1 MKRKNKR
8 VSKPI
13 FFIVAILIIVFSFGA
28 FFGLDNYHGDVR
40 KLYVKGVGDIRWGI
54 DISGGVEAIFSP
66 DIKTGEITKQN
77 MDSAKEIIETRMI
90 NNNITDYEVYTDYDN
105 HQLIVRFP
113 WQSDDENYDPTAAI
127 QELGETAL
135 LTFYKGQDNTGEIV
149 LQGAADI
156 KGADAG
162 YTETNGFI
170 VSLKLTDAGATKFAA
185 ATKEQLNNY
194 ISIYMDDTMISC
206 PKVDTVITNGEA
218 MITGM
223 SNGDEATALANKI
236 NAGSLPFALTVD
248 DSKLEVI
255 SPTFGEE
262 ALKVMLIAGVAAF
275 AIICILMIFF
285 YRLPGIIACIA
296 LLGQA
301 AGMIACVS
309 GFFPGTN
316 SFTMTLPGI
325 AGIILS
331 IGFGVDANVIT
342 AERIKEEFRKG
353 KTIDGAISQGYSN
366 AFSSI
371 LDGNVTNVIVAL
383 VLLAAFGTPD
393 SILARV
399 LNFVFPFLSSSVTG
413 NIYSFGYT
421 LIVGVILNFI
431 MGVWASRLMLMSIS
445 RFKIFR
451 KPWLYGAPKN
461 KTVQKFNFVGFRYKS
476 IAIAAVVLVAGLVL
490 TCVVGPKTDI
500 TFSGGSRFTYTYTGD
515 ISEEAVESA
524 LKSELGLDST
534 VTLNSDISGNSKK
547 LVITVNGDIN
557 KEFNAEALENT
568 LKDAASSK
576 AALSSA
582 TESTVESTTGG
593 TASGTASETT
603 SGTSSSASS
612 DTASSTTSDT
622 PSSVTSS
629 AEESVTNETMVDIKN
644 GINHVLATKFTAN
657 TFAENNSNAVNPTLA
672 GSFFIKALFAVLL
685 AVLLVVVYIG
695 IRFRKIGG
703 VSAGVAS
710 LIALIHDVLIAFF
723 ACVIF
728 GLAIDTNLIA
738 VILALFG
745 YSLNATIVMFDRVRE
760 NKKLYPDLSIREQ
773 VDRSIN
779 ETVKRSVV
787 TSITT
792 FCAITAIAVVSEIFG
807 VTALRSFTIPMAVGV
822 IAGCFSSVFLAGP
835 IWVKWCEL
843 RPAKSD
849 KKK

>member
-1 MKRKNKR
+1 MKRNNKR

-13 FFIVAILIIVFSFGA
+13 FFIVAILIFVFSFGA

-77 MDSAKEIIETRMI
+77 MDSAKEIIETRMV

-135 LTFYKGQDNTGEIV
+135 LTFHKGQNNTGEVV

-156 KGADAG
+156 KGAEAG
-162 YTETNGFI
+162 YTESNGYI
-170 VSLKLTDAGATKFAA
+170 VSLKLTEAGATKFAA

-206 PKVDTVITNGEA
+206 PKVDKVITNGEA

-223 SNGDEATALANKI
+223 SSGDDATALANKI

-262 ALKVMLIAGVAAF
+262 ALKVMLIAGIAAF
-275 AIICILMIFF
+275 VAICVVMIVF

-296 LLGQA
+296 LLGQV
-301 AGMIACVS
+301 AGMIACTS
-309 GFFPGTN
+309 GFFPGTD

-325 AGIILS
+325 AGMILS

-342 AERIKEEFRKG
+342 AERIKEEFKKG

-371 LDGNVTNVIVAL
+371 LDGNVTNVIVAI

-393 SILARV
+393 SILARA
-399 LNFVFPFLSSSVTG
+399 LNFVFPFLNSSVTG

-445 RFKIFR
+445 RFKVLR
-451 KPWLYGAPKN
+451 KPWLYGAPKT
-461 KTVQKFNFVGFRYKS
+461 KEIKHFNFNRFLNKAV
-476 IAIAAVVLVAGLVL
+476 IIAAAFLVAGTVL
-490 TCVVGPKTDI
+490 SCVIGVKADI
-500 TFSGGSRFTYTYTGD
+500 TFSGGSRFTYTYTGEVNED
-515 ISEEAVESA
+515 AVESA

-557 KEFNAEALENT
+557 KAFNAEALENV
-568 LKDAASSK
+568 LKDAASSQ
-576 AALSSA
+576 AALSST
-582 TESTVESTTGG
+582 TESTASGTVSDTASD
-593 TASGTASETT
+593 TASGTASSTT
-603 SGTSSSASS
+603 
-612 DTASSTTSDT
+612 SSTTS
-622 PSSVTSS
+622 SATSS
-629 AEESVTNETMVDIKN
+629 ATSSVEESVTNETMVDIKN
-644 GINHVLATKFTAN
+644 GINHILATKFADN
-657 TFAENNSNAVNPTLA
+657 GFKESESNAINPTLA
-672 GSFFIKALFAVLL
+672 SSFFVKALVAVML
-685 AVLLVVVYIG
+685 AVLLVVIYIG

-703 VSAGVAS
+703 VSAGIAS
-710 LIALIHDVLIAFF
+710 FIALIHDVLIAFF
-723 ACVIF
+723 VCVVF
-728 GLAIDTNLIA
+728 GLPVDTNLIA

-760 NKKLYPDLSIREQ
+760 NKKLYPGLSTAEQ
-773 VDRSIN
+773 VNKSIN
-779 ETVKRSVV
+779 ETVKRSVM

-792 FCAITAIAVVSEIFG
+792 AFAIAAIAIVCELFG
-807 VTALRSFTIPMAVGV
+807 VTALRSFAIPMAVGV
-822 IAGCFSSVFLAGP
+822 VAGCFSSAFLAGP

-843 RPAKSD
+843 KP
-849 KKK
+849 KKTARKK